1 MKNIVIRKAVLSDAR
16 SIIEVTTYTWL
27 TTYKGLMPDDLL
39 ENRLNTIDERT
50 KQMKESIEKK
60 ILENRNNTFVVEV
73 DGKVVGSL
81 GFGKSRNEDY
91 VDSGEIY
98 SIYVL
103 KEYQGFGIGKK
114 LFMTGIKT
122 LIEQGYNSMILNVLV
137 GNKTI
142 HFYEKYG
149 GEKVGSKID
158 NFAGVDLTE
167 NVMFFDDLKKIYN
180 ENCKDLEKN

>member
-16 SIIEVTTYTWL
+16 SIADVNVKTWI
-27 TTYKGLMPDDLL
+27 TTYKGLVKDELL
-39 ENRLNTIDERT
+39 KHVMKSVEDRTIRFA
-50 KQMKESIEKK
+50 EKIK
-60 ILENRNNTFVVEV
+60 NYDNIFVAEV
-73 DGKVVGSL
+73 DGVVVGFCGCGQTENKQL
-81 GFGKSRNEDY
+81 FG
-91 VDSGEIY
+91 SGEIY
-98 SIYVL
+98 TLYVL